1 MLSRSQRFLQDVQTI
16 IQSRLDEK
24 TLSVADVSRTL
35 EISES
40 TLRRKLEQLTGLPP
54 KLYIRKQRLDK
65 AKELLEN
72 DAGTVYEIAAM
83 VGFSNPAYFA
93 KCFQE
98 QFGVVPSL
106 YRKEFPKQV
115 KGADFFKGPVWKT
128 IEDN

>member
-1 MLSRSQRFLQDVQTI
+1 MLSRSQRFLNDVQTI
-16 IQSRLDEK
+16 IESRLNEK
-24 TLSVADVSRTL
+24 TLSVADVSRIL

-54 KLYIRKQRLDK
+54 KLYIRQMRLNK

-83 VGFSNPAYFA
+83 VGFNNPAYFA

-98 QFGVVPSL
+98 EFGVIPSM
-106 YRKEFPKQV
+106 YRREGPKQIN
-115 KGADFFKGPVWKT
+115 GSDFLKSPGWKT
-128 IEDN
+128 NEDN